1 MEKIKVRKNGQE
13 IEMELMLKFED
24 EDSNKKYAVYTD
36 HSKNDK
42 GEVNLYA
49 YSYTTD
55 ETSLTPLLDSE
66 TSIVEEALKQLKENY
81 STNE

>member
-1 MEKIKVRKNGQE
+1 MEKIKVSKNGQE

-24 EDSNKKYAVYTD
+24 EDNNKKYAVYTD
-36 HSKNDK
+36 HSKNGT

-55 ETSLTPLLDSE
+55 ENSLTPILESE
-66 TSIVEEALKQLKENY
+66 MSIVEEALKQLKENY